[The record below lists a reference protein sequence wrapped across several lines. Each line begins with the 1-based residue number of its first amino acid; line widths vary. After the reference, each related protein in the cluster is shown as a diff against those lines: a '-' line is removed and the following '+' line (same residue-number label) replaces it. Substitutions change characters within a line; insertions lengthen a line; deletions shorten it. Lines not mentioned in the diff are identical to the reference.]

1 MAKFHIDAAVTE
13 SKDDFT
19 ITGSA
24 TVTGAVRLAWDDS
37 VTKSDLLILIER
49 IRDRIRE
56 DLAST

>member
-24 TVTGAVRLAWDDS
+24 TVTGAARVAWDDTI
-37 VTKSDLLILIER
+37 TKSDLLNLLDR
-49 IRDRIRE
+49 IRDRVRE
-56 DLAST
+56 DLADD

>member
-24 TVTGAVRLAWDDS
+24 PVTGAARVAWDDTI
-37 VTKSDLLILIER
+37 TKSDLLNLLDR
-49 IRDRIRE
+49 IRDRVRE
-56 DLAST
+56 DLADD

>member
-19 ITGSA
+19 VTGSA

-37 VTKSDLLILIER
+37 IVKSDLLNLIDR
-49 IRDRIRE
+49 IRDKVRE
-56 DLAST
+56 DLADT